1 MKFFK
6 FLASLCIFS
15 GIMYTNVVDVKSL
28 RLLYCY
34 QCLKLMYTTLQFL
47 RPISLTTKLFC
58 LNIWLISVQF
68 FYLNYSVIFQQK
80 GQVVI
85 RSTIYSNLKVK
96 YLVVLKPIYV
106 GNLVSVL
113 NICHF
118 FYKYRC
124 G

>member
-1 MKFFK
+1 MY
-6 FLASLCIFS
+6 FLRDYVYECS
-15 GIMYTNVVDVKSL
+15 GCEIPKTTVLLSMFEVDVH
-28 RLLYCY
+28 YPAV
-34 QCLKLMYTTLQFL
+34 FEAH
-47 RPISLTTKLFC
+47 ITTKLFC

-68 FYLNYSVIFQQK
+68 FYLNYSVIFNQK

-96 YLVVLKPIYV
+96 YLVVQKPIYV

-118 FYKYRC
+118 FINIGVAEPTTRLMC
-124 G
+124 NN

>member
-1 MKFFK
+1 MFE
-6 FLASLCIFS
+6 
-15 GIMYTNVVDVKSL
+15 VDVHYPAVFKAHV
-28 RLLYCY
+28 
-34 QCLKLMYTTLQFL
+34 
-47 RPISLTTKLFC
+47 TTKLFC

-68 FYLNYSVIFQQK
+68 FYLNYSVIFNQK

-96 YLVVLKPIYV
+96 YLIVQKPIYV

-124 G
+124 GWAYY